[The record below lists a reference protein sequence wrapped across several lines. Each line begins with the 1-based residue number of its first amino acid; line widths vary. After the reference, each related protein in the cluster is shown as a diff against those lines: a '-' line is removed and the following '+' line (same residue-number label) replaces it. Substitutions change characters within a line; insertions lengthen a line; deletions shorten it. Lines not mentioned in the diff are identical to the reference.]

1 MSKTVHIRA
10 KEVLKD
16 IQAGMDRS
24 SLMRKYVLS
33 ERGLQSLFDKLAK
46 QGLLEVSDPD
56 SDATAEGTEP
66 VNRDL
71 AVDARNIA
79 LVEASLKGRVGAVRA
94 ILDQGANVNARGSNG
109 STALMMACWWGHLE
123 VARLL
128 LDRGAN
134 VNAKSP
140 DGYTALMEAC
150 RFGRFEVAKLLL
162 KRGADVHTKTE
173 TGKTART
180 FASEKGHK
188 NLQSLLL
195 SHGAAD

>member
-10 KEVLKD
+10 KEVLRD
-16 IQAGMDRS
+16 IESGMDRT

-46 QGLLEVSDPD
+46 QGFLEPPSLD
-56 SDATAEGTEP
+56 SEETAKGAEP
-66 VNRDL
+66 LTGDFYMDERDT
-71 AVDARNIA
+71 DF
-79 LVEASLKGRVGAVRA
+79 VEASLKGRLDTVRA
-94 ILDQGANVNARGSNG
+94 LLNRGVNVNARGSNG
-109 STALMMACWWGHLE
+109 FTALMMACWWGHLE

-128 LDRGAN
+128 LERGAN

-180 FASEKGHK
+180 FAKEKGHK
-188 NLQSLLL
+188 DLEGLLL
-195 SHGAAD
+195 KYGAVD